1 MPSFFRR
8 LTCPLNR
15 ISPADAWAEWPS
27 LRMHSSFQTARILDC
42 RCQAATGRPCVSR
55 EPSWLRSLPPAL
67 RLVRVVSPLAPGFAS
82 APDATEPETRPPARP
97 RRTLALSDDRF
108 ADLLAFVEPR
118 LDTSLS
124 TQLMANVARLS
135 ASYFHR
141 AFVLRTG
148 LTPHAWVMALRL
160 KRAKELIL
168 GSSTSLTAIAAD
180 CGFFDQAHLTNT
192 FRRTH
197 GQSPNRWREEHAARR
212 RRA

>member
-1 MPSFFRR
+1 MR
-8 LTCPLNR
+8 L
-15 ISPADAWAEWPS
+15 
-27 LRMHSSFQTARILDC
+27 HSSFQTTRVLDC
-42 RCQAATGRPCVSR
+42 RCQAATGQPCVSR
-55 EPSWLRSLPPAL
+55 EPSWLSSVPPAL
-67 RLVRVVSPLAPGFAS
+67 RLVRVVSPLAPGFAP
-82 APDATEPETRPPARP
+82 APNAQAKPEAKAPARP

-108 ADLLAFVEPR
+108 ADLLGFVEPR

-124 TQLMANVARLS
+124 TQLMADVARLS
-135 ASYFHR
+135 VSYFHR